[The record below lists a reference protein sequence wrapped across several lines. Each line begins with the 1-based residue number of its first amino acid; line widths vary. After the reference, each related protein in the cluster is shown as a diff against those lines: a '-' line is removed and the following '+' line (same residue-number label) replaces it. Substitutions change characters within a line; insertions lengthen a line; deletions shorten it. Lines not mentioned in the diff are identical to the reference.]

1 MEDQSKKQ
9 QLINEVKNE
18 HNNLTALDRRL
29 LKAYFSYID
38 IKGVL
43 KAQKK
48 KENCS
53 KSIQNILWPPERDH
67 DLDEDKPFE
76 ISEIHDK
83 ASIISRLFQ
92 HTDQSMT
99 DLLRDGAERTEDQQ
113 ISILKMFQVRR

>member
-48 KENCS
+48 KG
-53 KSIQNILWPPERDH
+53 KLLKKYPKYPMAAGER
-67 DLDEDKPFE
+67 
-76 ISEIHDK
+76 S
-83 ASIISRLFQ
+83 
-92 HTDQSMT
+92 
-99 DLLRDGAERTEDQQ
+99 
-113 ISILKMFQVRR
+113 